1 MGITCFCNTKRKN
14 NSNNDPPNHENN
26 IKNNNEIKDNK
37 RNINNRGKN
46 KDKKKPNI
54 ESAPPVSISTIN
66 TNNKS
71 NNLDES
77 KETNKYSTKVS
88 NLESQNY
95 LKNNQNFN
103 NIIPKEK
110 NKNHFYDIN
119 ANEMLGKKKIINN
132 NINTNEMFGKKNN
145 INNNINTNEMFE
157 KKNIINNNINTNE
170 MFGKKNNINN
180 NINTNEM
187 FEKNNNINN
196 NINTNETFGKNNNI
210 NNNINTNEIF
220 EKNNII
226 NNNINRNEMFEK
238 KNNINNNINTN
249 EIFKKNNIINN
260 NINTNEM
267 FEKKNIINNNIN
279 KNEILE
285 KKNIINNNINTN
297 EINYPFLESSNNSY
311 INNNSDDLDFNIKNE
326 YKNLCYDVIIDIKSI
341 QNLNQKGWN
350 IIYSGKKENKKEM
363 VKNRSKIIISVFG
376 NSNRGK
382 TYLLQKLSG
391 ENLESGYQIQ
401 TKGLS
406 MKFHGS
412 LIYLDTAGTNTP
424 LLLEDNMIRPNE
436 AELQKIHLCQI
447 ITNYIIQ
454 KYVVEHADILLC
466 VIGMLNSA
474 EQIFLQKIKKLC
486 ENKKKLIVIH
496 NLIKCETSEDIE
508 KYKNETLLQM
518 ISNQL
523 VEKPIP
529 NFSDKYENLFNKFFI
544 EKGNPHIKHF
554 IYANDEKKSEEI
566 NYYNKTTLDYIKILI
581 KMEKE
586 KKKNLLELL
595 IKHIKYISSCVL
607 QKEITPEIEE
617 KTTDLIKCKE
627 NEEIIPKDIKADELD
642 NMIFIGK
649 EFQPLYRYYKRG
661 KYFIIEIQ
669 LCSQFYEFE
678 KEY

>member
-1 MGITCFCNTKRKN
+1 MGVTCFCEAKKKQRNNGNSECRNDLQNNKDNERNNKRK
-14 NSNNDPPNHENN
+14 
-26 IKNNNEIKDNK
+26 
-37 RNINNRGKN
+37 
-46 KDKKKPNI
+46 NI
-54 ESAPPVSISTIN
+54 ESAPPVSEN
-66 TNNKS
+66 TNSSN
-71 NNLDES
+71 NNLDE
-77 KETNKYSTKVS
+77 EINKDSTKVF
-88 NLESQNY
+88 NLESQNNF
-95 LKNNQNFN
+95 KNNQNFN
-103 NIIPKEK
+103 NIKHDK
-110 NKNHFYDIN
+110 NT
-119 ANEMLGKKKIINN
+119 NEIVGKKNLVDNNINRNETIGKKNIINN
-132 NINTNEMFGKKNN
+132 NINEKNYPSFESIN
-145 INNNINTNEMFE
+145 NKSYINNNINRNEMSE
-157 KKNIINNNINTNE
+157 KKNIINNNIN
-170 MFGKKNNINN
+170 
-180 NINTNEM
+180 
-187 FEKNNNINN
+187 EKNCPSFERRNN
-196 NINTNETFGKNNNI
+196 K
-210 NNNINTNEIF
+210 
-220 EKNNII
+220 
-226 NNNINRNEMFEK
+226 
-238 KNNINNNINTN
+238 
-249 EIFKKNNIINN
+249 
-260 NINTNEM
+260 
-267 FEKKNIINNNIN
+267 
-279 KNEILE
+279 
-285 KKNIINNNINTN
+285 
-297 EINYPFLESSNNSY
+297 SY
-311 INNNSDDLDFNIKNE
+311 INEDINIKDE
-326 YKNLCYDVIIDIKSI
+326 YKNLCYDVIIDINSI

-350 IIYSGKKENKKEM
+350 IIYSGKKEKK
-363 VKNRSKIIISVFG
+363 KNIATQSSKIIISVFG

-382 TYLLQKLSG
+382 TYLLQKLSN

-412 LIYLDTAGTNTP
+412 LVYLDTAGTNTP
-424 LLLEDNMIRPNE
+424 LLLEDNMKRPNE

-454 KYVVEHADILLC
+454 KFVVEHADILLC

-474 EQIFLQKIKKLC
+474 EQRFLQKIKKLC

-508 KYKNETLLQM
+508 KYKNDILLKM

-529 NFSDKYENLFNKFFI
+529 HFGDKYENLFNKYFI

-627 NEEIIPKDIKADELD
+627 NEEIIPKEIKADELD

-669 LCSQFYEFE
+669 LCSQSYEFE
-678 KEY
+678 KGYPKHGKDVNSQETKFSIKGERKLNNADEKNYFTNKRQNFKKFEIVFELNLQTFGIKHISKEPLTKMKYGILFLIYNTVNN